1 MFDILKY
8 VTDMT
13 EKYDSERRLAFRS
26 NNPMG
31 TEAGT
36 IPIEWDE
43 LSDREQEYYRTGP
56 WSTREDYSKGQL
68 VQPGP
73 GRQGYGKKNRNWSQE
88 YKSTT
93 AAKKTKE
100 AIEMDKVWDRKTRRF
115 RKRLVPSGPPV
126 LDKKQQTW
134 FNERHFNNPK
144 SKYHKIKW
152 GDKKLVDVR
161 ANILEEYANTL
172 KYPKIPKNYITTV
185 EYARRYNLPMYETG
199 VTQELDII
207 GNQLKRT
214 TLPAGTELT
223 PTRDFL
229 FDKLKPKKF
238 TTDKTRWYVRDDS
251 KIAKEV
257 VSYFDKS
264 QLEPHTMDNIKRV
277 LRSPTLKKL
286 FNDGNYKEL
295 VSALKKTDWLKPAE
309 KANVMLRISQVM
321 GGGSFRNFDP
331 KIEKNV
337 RASNKLF
344 KGLEGAQ
351 WGDPFADAYKALK
364 RKVITRGVGR
374 DYFTKSYGTFVNKA
388 IKNLNA
394 AGIDTRAL
402 KLDINELTGLTSAY
416 KNKQFTSSQFV
427 NLLGKEFNR
436 NQHATMIKQYGK
448 FEKKLQS
455 ALKHPLYGE
464 TGAQQV
470 IDEWKTWRK
479 GWYDKLDP
487 QYKTKAVR
495 DILPSFKLG
504 EEAAVK
510 QFGER
515 RLNQLLGLGLDV
527 ADEAKTAG
535 YLKTFGSAERMRKAP
550 VLKEF
555 AEATDPKVAMKLLKD
570 SGYRCLKGA
579 GGGETVACYL
589 RDARN
594 QLKSVKNRQ
603 PGMGRKLA
611 RFRNFGKKA
620 LLWGFG
626 PADIVIEA
634 LFAQHGIASGHGKD
648 QIWAD
653 SIIGMIIPQSLGGPQ
668 WGDEI
673 RLDKIAK
680 LGGEKYANALNQEK
694 EFNNILDKYY
704 DVDKIPADI
713 RGYDTKG
720 HKEKLYADLDKEW
733 DKYAT
738 GQEYITVPSNAVPT
752 QLDEKGEPL
761 QPQNLGPGSKIMKW
775 AVDLN
780 PDSFAAQDF
789 RTAIERLQAKELR
802 KAEASGIP
810 RIRYESQLGE
820 GRRKTKDIAEHPR
833 GEDFWVEFFR
843 DLRGWDPAW
852 MGPYGTGYSFR
863 HEGMD
868 YMAGGG
874 IAGLSGG
881 KRFGPPPLSG
891 PDSQGLAYL
900 NNYATKRTE

>member
-1 MFDILKY
+1 MPDIIQQLLDLK
-8 VTDMT
+8 
-13 EKYDSERRLAFRS
+13 EWSQDSARYERRLNFRS
-26 NNPMG
+26 
-31 TEAGT
+31 
-36 IPIEWDE
+36 
-43 LSDREQEYYRTGP
+43 
-56 WSTREDYSKGQL
+56 GQL

-73 GRQGYGKKNRNWSQE
+73 GRQGYAKIAKRSHPQE
-88 YKSTT
+88 YIHTT
-93 AAKKTKE
+93 VAKKTKE

-172 KYPKIPKNYITTV
+172 KYPKIPKNYITTL

-207 GNQLKRT
+207 GNQLKRI
-214 TLPAGTELT
+214 TLPSGTELT

-238 TTDKTRWYVRDDS
+238 TTDRTRWYVRDDS

-295 VSALKKTDWLKPAE
+295 VSALKKTDWLGPAE

-321 GGGSFRNFDP
+321 GGASFRNFDP
-331 KIEKNV
+331 KIERNS
-337 RASNKLF
+337 RSATKLF

-351 WGDPFADAYKALK
+351 WGDPFSDAYKALK
-364 RKVITRGVGR
+364 RSVITRGIGR
-374 DYFTKSYGTFVNKA
+374 EYFIKSYGTFVNKA
-388 IKNLNA
+388 IENLNA

-416 KNKQFTSSQFV
+416 KNEQFTSSQFI
-427 NLLGKEFNR
+427 NLMSKEFNR

-464 TGAQQV
+464 TAAQQV
-470 IDEWKTWRK
+470 IEDWKTWRK

-487 QYKTKAVR
+487 QYKTKGVR

-510 QFGER
+510 QFGKK
-515 RLNQLLGLGLDV
+515 RLNQLLDLGLDV

-535 YLKTFGSAERMRKAP
+535 YLKTFGSAERMKTTP
-550 VLKEF
+550 VLKELVNNPN
-555 AEATDPKVAMKLLKD
+555 ASIKLLK
-570 SGYRCLKGA
+570 SLKFRCVKDL
-579 GGGETVACYL
+579 GGVEDVACYL
-589 RDARN
+589 RDARSK
-594 QLKSVKNRQ
+594 LKLVNRRG
-603 PGMGRKLA
+603 PGFQRILA
-611 RFRNFGKKA
+611 RLRNVGKKT

-626 PADIVIEA
+626 PLDLVIEA
-634 LFAQHGIASGHGKD
+634 LFAAHGVASGHGKD

-653 SIIGMIIPQSLGGPQ
+653 SLLGMIIPQSLGGPK
-668 WGDEI
+668 WGDKI
-673 RLDKIAK
+673 RLEKIAAK
-680 LGGEKYANALNQEK
+680 GGEEYVHALKQEQ
-694 EFNNILDKYY
+694 EFDNILDQYY
-704 DVDKIPADI
+704 DVDKIPGDL
-713 RGYDTKG
+713 RGQDTTEY
-720 HKEKLYADLDKEW
+720 KEKLYADLDKVWEE
-733 DKYAT
+733 YAAR
-738 GQEYITVPSNAVPT
+738 QEKDMLTVPEEARPSET
-752 QLDEKGEPL
+752 FIYKKGTDEEREITS
-761 QPQNLGPGSKIMKW
+761 LGPRDKIMKW
-775 AVDLN
+775 SQDLN
-780 PDSFAAQDF
+780 PDSFAAEKF
-789 RTAIERLQAKELR
+789 RIASEKLEAEEAALGQATQLKFPKKLVEYFPSLEKYSVGIGKPRLETRETER
-802 KAEASGIP
+802 I
-810 RIRYESQLGE
+810 
-820 GRRKTKDIAEHPR
+820 RKTKDIAEHPR
-833 GEDFWVEFFR
+833 GEDYWTEFFR
-843 DLRGWDPAW
+843 TLRGWDPAW
-852 MGPYGTGYSFR
+852 MGPEGTGFSFR
-863 HEGMD
+863 HEVTEPGF
-868 YMAGGG
+868 AGGG

-891 PDSQGLAYL
+891 PVPQGEGLFSQFNRVKKLTG
-900 NNYATKRTE
+900 

>member
-1 MFDILKY
+1 MPDIIQQLLDLK
-8 VTDMT
+8 
-13 EKYDSERRLAFRS
+13 EWSQDSARYERRMNFR
-26 NNPMG
+26 
-31 TEAGT
+31 A
-36 IPIEWDE
+36 
-43 LSDREQEYYRTGP
+43 
-56 WSTREDYSKGQL
+56 GQL

-73 GRQGYGKKNRNWSQE
+73 GRQGYAKIAKRSHPEEYARTTISQKIKE
-88 YKSTT
+88 AQEQGLTYSR
-93 AAKKTKE
+93 KTKR
-100 AIEMDKVWDRKTRRF
+100 I
-115 RKRLVPSGPPV
+115 RKRKRPSGPPV

-134 FNERHFNNPK
+134 FKERHFNNPK
-144 SKYHKIKW
+144 SKYHKIEW

-161 ANILEEYANTL
+161 ASILREYDNTL

-199 VTQELDII
+199 VAQELDII
-207 GNQLKRT
+207 GNQLKRI
-214 TLPAGTELT
+214 TLPGGTELA

-238 TTDKTRWYVRDDS
+238 TTDRTRWYVRDDS

-257 VSYFDKS
+257 VSYFDKP

-337 RASNKLF
+337 RASNTLF

-351 WGDPFADAYKALK
+351 WGDPFADAFKALK
-364 RKVITRGVGR
+364 RSVITRGVGR
-374 DYFTKSYGTFVNKA
+374 DYFTKSYGTFINDA
-388 IKNLNA
+388 IENLNA

-416 KNKQFTSSQFV
+416 KNEQFTSSQFI
-427 NLLGKEFNR
+427 NLMSKEFNR

-464 TGAQQV
+464 TGAHQV
-470 IDEWKTWRK
+470 IDDWKTWRK

-510 QFGER
+510 QFGQK
-515 RLNQLLGLGLDV
+515 RLNQLLDLGLDV

-570 SGYRCLKGA
+570 SGYRCLKGV

-589 RDARN
+589 RDARS

-634 LFAQHGIASGHGKD
+634 LFAAHGVASGHDKD

-653 SIIGMIIPQSLGGPQ
+653 SIIGMIIPQSLGGPE

-673 RLDKIAK
+673 RLDKIAE
-680 LGGEKYANALNQEK
+680 LGGEEYAAALKQEK
-694 EFNNILDKYY
+694 EFNSLLDKYY
-704 DVDKIPADI
+704 DVDKIPADV
-713 RGYDTKG
+713 RGHSTKG
-720 HKEKLYADLDKEW
+720 YKEKLYADLDKVW
-733 DKYAT
+733 DEYAA
-738 GQEYITVPSNAVPT
+738 GKEYLTVPKDARPT
-752 QLDEKGEPL
+752 ELDEKGEPL
-761 QPQNLGPGSKIMKW
+761 WPRNLGPQDQVMKW
-775 AVDLN
+775 SQDLN
-780 PDSFAAQDF
+780 PDSFAAEKF
-789 RTAIERLQAKELR
+789 RIANEKLQAEE
-802 KAEASGIP
+802 AAIGQASGVSPIRLETQEAE
-810 RIRYESQLGE
+810 RIR
-820 GRRKTKDIAEHPR
+820 KTRDIGEHPR
-833 GEDFWVEFFR
+833 GEDYWTEFFR
-843 DLRGWDPAW
+843 TLRGWDPAW
-852 MGPYGTGYSFR
+852 RGPEGTGYSFR

-874 IAGLSGG
+874 IAGI
-881 KRFGPPPLSG
+881 RRPWAIPPESG
-891 PDSQGLAYL
+891 PMPQGGGLSSQFNRVKKLTG
-900 NNYATKRTE
+900 